1 MKKNNKTD
9 KEYTDKLD
17 PTEEELLVDDIDI
30 LDIDDDDIGIDT
42 NFIDVDLNKDDEET
56 DFVTENE
63 EKDHRDT
70 IQADINVVVCP
81 NCKEAVLE
89 SDLCSICGKPLKKIN
104 VGNSDDI
111 DEDDL
116 LQDTDLFNI
125 NDENYLKDEI
135 ESSMDNDLIDIQ

>member
-70 IQADINVVVCP
+70 IQADINVVVCRRNTIFP
-81 NCKEAVLE
+81 NLTLN
-89 SDLCSICGKPLKKIN
+89 SLPSIIFHT
-104 VGNSDDI
+104 
-111 DEDDL
+111 L
-116 LQDTDLFNI
+116 LSL
-125 NDENYLKDEI
+125 
-135 ESSMDNDLIDIQ
+135 LIFSK